1 MQIKVLLVDDE
12 KDFVETL
19 AQRLEVRDF
28 DVKTAFD
35 GDEALGLIRESDFDV
50 IVLDVL
56 MPGKDGIQTLK
67 EIKDLNPLVNVIM
80 LTGNATVDT
89 AIEGMRLGAYDYLMK
104 PTETE
109 ILVEKIM
116 SAHKIKA
123 EHEDRIRQAEIKS
136 LLKRRGW

>member
-28 DVKTAFD
+28 DVKTALD
-35 GDEALGLIRESDFDV
+35 GDEALGLIRESEFDV
-50 IVLDVL
+50 VVLDVL
-56 MPGKDGIQTLK
+56 MPGKDGIQTLR
-67 EIKDLNPLVNVIM
+67 EIKDLKPLVNVIM

-89 AIEGMRLGAYDYLMK
+89 AIEGMKLGAYDYLMK

-109 ILVEKIM
+109 SLVEKIM

-123 EHEDRIRQAEIKS
+123 EHEERIRKAEING

>member
-1 MQIKVLLVDDE
+1 
-12 KDFVETL
+12 
-19 AQRLEVRDF
+19 AQRLEMRNF
-28 DVKTAFD
+28 DVKTALD
-35 GDEALGLIRESDFDV
+35 GDEALGLIRESDVDV

-67 EIKDLNPLVNVIM
+67 EIKELKPLITVIM
-80 LTGNATVDT
+80 LTGNATVNT
-89 AIEGMRLGAYDYLMK
+89 AIEGMKLGAYDYLMK

-109 ILVEKIM
+109 SLVEKIM

-123 EHEDRIRQAEIKS
+123 EHEERIRQAEIKD

>member
-1 MQIKVLLVDDE
+1 MQVKVLLVDDE

-28 DVKTAFD
+28 DVKTALD
-35 GDEALGLIRESDFDV
+35 GDEALGLIREFEFDV
-50 IVLDVL
+50 VVLDVL
-56 MPGKDGIQTLK
+56 MPGKDGIQTLR
-67 EIKDLNPLVNVIM
+67 EIKDLKPLITVIM

-109 ILVEKIM
+109 VLV
-116 SAHKIKA
+116 
-123 EHEDRIRQAEIKS
+123 
-136 LLKRRGW
+136 

>member
-19 AQRLEVRDF
+19 AQRLEMRDF
-28 DVKTAFD
+28 DVKTALD
-35 GDEALGLIRESDFDV
+35 GDEALGLIRESEFDV
-50 IVLDVL
+50 VVLDVL
-56 MPGKDGIQTLK
+56 MPGKDGIQTLRKIK
-67 EIKDLNPLVNVIM
+67 ELKPLVNVIM

-109 ILVEKIM
+109 TLVEKIM

-123 EHEDRIRQAEIKS
+123 EQVERIRQAEIDR